1 MANKKTKRARKAGF
15 CSQKDQNNNGNKI
28 FTGSC
33 CDTSWDAKASKHRS
47 RKIYRKQAQNT
58 DD

>member
-1 MANKKTKRARKAGF
+1 MANKKTTRARKAGF
-15 CSQKDQNNNGNKI
+15 CSSKDQNENGNKI
-28 FTGSC
+28 FTGTA

-47 RKIYRKQAQNT
+47 RKIYRKQPIPT